1 MIVIPSSEL
10 RNRYTEV
17 TDAYLDSG
25 EPIYLTKNGY
35 GHAVLISIAEYER
48 LVKDDLTARIAKGMK
63 EISNGEGLSVED
75 AIASVKRELGI

>member
-1 MIVIPSSEL
+1 MIVLPSSEL
-10 RNRYTEV
+10 RNKYAEV

-48 LVKDDLTARIAKGMK
+48 LIRDDLSAKIDKGMK
-63 EISNGEGLSVED
+63 EIAEGKGMSVDE
-75 AIASVKRELGI
+75 AIDSVKKELGL